1 MKSKLPS
8 ENINENIKGLDAYLE
23 LGLSVDCVIFSYNR
37 ASESLQVLTIVSK
50 IKPYAGRRALMGD
63 LVEPAEDLDAA
74 AARVVRERANIT
86 DLFLQQVHTFG
97 AVDRHPAG
105 RVITVAYYS
114 FIGADAATSIPDNPH
129 HPKWVPFPEL
139 LNCEL
144 AFDHKKILS
153 HCVKHIQN
161 HILDLPV
168 ETMLPDS
175 FTLSEL
181 QSLYEAILQ
190 KKLDKRNFRKKIL
203 KLDLLKKTAKTQK
216 NVAHRPAQLYTFNP
230 ARKGLEL

>member
-1 MKSKLPS
+1 MKSQLPS
-8 ENINENIKGLDAYLE
+8 QNINENINGLDAYLE
-23 LGLSVDCVIFSYNR
+23 LGVSVDCVIFSYNSV
-37 ASESLQVLTIVSK
+37 SESLQVLTIISK
-50 IKPYAGRRALMGD
+50 IAPYTGQRALMGD
-63 LVEPAEDLDAA
+63 LVEPAEDLDTAA
-74 AARVVRERANIT
+74 KRVVRERATLT

-114 FIGADAATSIPDNPH
+114 FIGANTATAIPYNPH
-129 HPKWVPFPEL
+129 QPKWVPLPEL

-144 AFDHKKILS
+144 AFDHKEILLHS
-153 HCVKHIQN
+153 VKHIQD

-230 ARKGLEL
+230 SRKKRLL